1 MPGRKYGKYLIKL
14 KKKVNRMNTYPP
26 YPKVNTD
33 SDVNQ
38 FEDNY
43 HGILTHNG
51 EIKVAKGDV
60 EQVILHI
67 DDNGTVL
74 VMGREKAYVTQIH
87 ARLLS
92 LMHYASKGDIGFIK
106 FRRGEVLIVGFRK
119 SKGAGKH
126 V

>member
-106 FRRGEVLIVGFRK
+106 FRKGEAFIVGFRK